1 MVDKGRMGIDTWCAE
16 SKIKRIKHGTEDRW
30 RPGTSFNDMVVE
42 KNISSERKRDNKK
55 VN

>member
-1 MVDKGRMGIDTWCAE
+1 MIHDVLQTKIWCAE
-16 SKIKRIKHGTEDRW
+16 SKIKRIKHDREDRW
-30 RPGTSFNDMVVE
+30 RPDTSFNDMVVR